1 MANPRPT
8 PKPENFGLP
17 WPLPARRDNPAGY
30 SRGRPV
36 RGLKMIVGW
45 FGIPWGW
52 RRQPMNWRPIR
63 GWTKPL
69 HECGMKADSMP
80 ERLLIGPGSSPSI
93 DPVYPEL
100 SPPLEPCPNPSE
112 KLRRKSRPIEA
123 MTRSTLM
130 PSSRMRSS
138 TAARTLLSYS
148 ARGSTP
154 GGVCGMLCSSGN
166 GPGTRRR

>member
-1 MANPRPT
+1 MLGTSARSGFRRGCGRASWRPPSDLVDRVDVSGALSGACTGKGPQMANPRPT

-69 HECGMKADSMP
+69 HERGMKADSMP
-80 ERLLIGPGSSPSI
+80 ERLLIGPGSPPSL

-100 SPPLEPCPNPSE
+100 SPPLEPCPE
-112 KLRRKSRPIEA
+112 R
-123 MTRSTLM
+123 TH
-130 PSSRMRSS
+130 RMQLES
-138 TAARTLLSYS
+138 L
-148 ARGSTP
+148 
-154 GGVCGMLCSSGN
+154 
-166 GPGTRRR
+166 

>member
-69 HECGMKADSMP
+69 HERGMKADSMP
-80 ERLLIGPGSSPSI
+80 ERLLIGPGSPPSI

-100 SPPLEPCPNPSE
+100 SPPLDLNHAPRVAPCAPETWRPVAIVRKIMETFQSACSE
-112 KLRRKSRPIEA
+112 SD
-123 MTRSTLM
+123 SCCV
-130 PSSRMRSS
+130 SS
-138 TAARTLLSYS
+138 TIP
-148 ARGSTP
+148 TP
-154 GGVCGMLCSSGN
+154 RCGIRH
-166 GPGTRRR
+166 GP